1 MFRKHMDLRKKYEEE
16 DAEYDRYSMHIAGI
30 KAKERVEA
38 RAEEKAEIVHNC
50 LKEGLSTSLI
60 SRLTG
65 LSEKEIEKIATS

>member
-1 MFRKHMDLRKKYEEE
+1 MDLRKKYEEE

-38 RAEEKAEIVHNC
+38 RAEEKAENTYFFVQNC
-50 LKEGLSTSLI
+50 LKEGLPIPVIARLI
-60 SRLTG
+60 G